1 MKILNV
7 YLSCQTY
14 LWAEGQI
21 GDISDTIFNEMY
33 PEIFSA
39 LKGKVEICCK
49 LSLASNFNSDT
60 DNDRVC
66 TDFTPNKDK

>member
-1 MKILNV
+1 
-7 YLSCQTY
+7 
-14 LWAEGQI
+14 
-21 GDISDTIFNEMY
+21 MY

-60 DNDRVC
+60 DNDRVYAEIINEAIVTITNQDSC
-66 TDFTPNKDK
+66 R

>member
-1 MKILNV
+1 
-7 YLSCQTY
+7 
-14 LWAEGQI
+14 
-21 GDISDTIFNEMY
+21 MY

-49 LSLASNFNSDT
+49 LSLASNFNSDS